1 VTRYTPHAPTHRTVE
16 RLNMEV
22 DRLRAQL
29 AGLQYEHGLLGDAL
43 IELTLRIDNQA
54 APTGGGHQHYN
65 PDTRE
70 AHVTLDTVYGQDGW

>member
-1 VTRYTPHAPTHRTVE
+1 MTRYTPDAPTHRTVD
-16 RLNMEV
+16 RLTTQV

-29 AGLQYEHGLLGDAL
+29 AALTYDRSVLGDAL
-43 IELTLRIDNQA
+43 IELTLRIDNLA

-70 AHVTLDTVYGQDGW
+70 AHAALDAVYGQDGW